1 MQPPPTEHDEYP
13 VRAKQQ
19 QQLAKDGKLEATKR
33 KLQEG
38 YQEFNNG
45 KLFLS
50 VYIYISSQSYSVGM
64 MFSLAIDQRVVLQIA
79 LHFSDWSW
87 PGEKAR

>member
-45 KLFLS
+45 KL
-50 VYIYISSQSYSVGM
+50 
-64 MFSLAIDQRVVLQIA
+64 ARRVTVLV
-79 LHFSDWSW
+79 
-87 PGEKAR
+87 